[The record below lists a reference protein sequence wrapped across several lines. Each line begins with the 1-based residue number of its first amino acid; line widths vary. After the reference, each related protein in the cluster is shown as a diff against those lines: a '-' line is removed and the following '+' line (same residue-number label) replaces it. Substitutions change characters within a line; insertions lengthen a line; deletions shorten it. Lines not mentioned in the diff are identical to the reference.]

1 MPTVRFP
8 DPIAA
13 LPACVAGVPVEHL
26 ARRLGMATAQV
37 AQLAS
42 NENPLGASPR
52 ALQALAAAT
61 IDLAR
66 YPDNDCVDLTQALA
80 RHLGVPADWIVIGP
94 GSENVI
100 GLVVRMMLCPGRGTV
115 YPQHAFQAFV
125 SHAAQSGARLV
136 EVPARDFT
144 ADLDALAAQLA
155 RTPETALV
163 YLANPGNP
171 TGTHVLPAQVEAFLH
186 RVPAHVAVLLDEAYH
201 EYLPP
206 GLRSPGVDWVQRFP
220 NLVLTRTFSKAYGLA
235 GLRVGYGIAQPLLAD
250 RLRRVRLPFTVTTQ
264 AQVAATAALD
274 DEAFLRETVR
284 MNDAGLSQL
293 TQGLLAL
300 GHRVVPS
307 AANFVLAEVGDAAGV
322 CQVLEARGILV
333 RRVGNYGL
341 ATWLRLSV
349 GLPQENERLLQA
361 LGELRGQAA

>member
-1 MPTVRFP
+1 MPVVHFP

-13 LPACVAGVPVEHL
+13 LPAAPAGVPVEHL
-26 ARRLGMATAQV
+26 ARRLGLASTQL

-66 YPDNDCVDLTQALA
+66 YPDNDCVELVQALA
-80 RHLGVPADWIVIGP
+80 KHLDVPPEWIIVGP

-100 GLVVRMMLCPGRGTV
+100 GLVVRMMLCPGRSAV
-115 YPQHAFQAFV
+115 LPQHAFQAFV

-144 ADLDALAAQLA
+144 ADLEAMAQHVA
-155 RTPETALV
+155 RTPDAALV

-171 TGTHVLPAQVEAFLH
+171 TGTHVPPAQVEAFLQ

-201 EYLPP
+201 EYLPA
-206 GLRSPGVDWVQRFP
+206 GLRSPGVDWVRRHP

-250 RLRRVRLPFTVTTQ
+250 RLRRVRLPFTVTTP
-264 AQVAATAALD
+264 AQIAATAALA

-284 MNDAGLSQL
+284 TNEAGLHQL
-293 TQGLLAL
+293 TQGLQAL

-307 AANFVLAEVGDAAGV
+307 VANFVLTEVGDAAGI
-322 CQVLEARGILV
+322 CQALEKRGILV

-341 ATWLRLSV
+341 PTWLRISV
-349 GLPQENERLLQA
+349 GLPQENQRLLQA
-361 LGELRGQAA
+361 LREMRAQPT